1 MNEVDFSDDLWLF
14 ASPWCERKLE
24 HGGYVEK
31 IALAW
36 VALWNYTV
44 DPTSMKT
51 DDLSGVCKGL
61 FDLPANEL
69 VEILSKRKAVFFPD
83 DNRLIASY
91 RVAFDE
97 EEFLIFV
104 TFAEPN
110 G

>member
-14 ASPWCERKLE
+14 SSPWCEQKLE

-44 DPTSMKT
+44 NQTSTKT

-61 FDLPANEL
+61 FDLPVNEL
-69 VEILSKRKAVFFPD
+69 IEILSKRMAAFFPD
-83 DNRLIASY
+83 ENRLIASY

-104 TFAEPN
+104 TFAEPI